1 MLSQALVQVITD
13 LLDPPPVGVE
23 RTKQFK
29 GVAHDEILYAY
40 KYWLEYLKL
49 LVKEPFAVEIIQGQ
63 QDEGVDLI
71 INFLASDTKL
81 GLQVKS
87 YNDINDQKFRERVMQ
102 QISYSKKH
110 GLSKLLVILCADL
123 ENRSHSYK
131 VRNLLSQF
139 SQMSDNYVMAIQPQ
153 QALPVY
159 LCYKNK
165 KHPLVYLRPSKKI
178 IDLIQGVSE
187 SLSTDEYTADVS
199 VTLNY
204 KHDATKET
212 HPYRMSIKFA
222 PFDKDKEETPIEKLA
237 RVQKLGDRVEFTRGE
252 IEEITIIHPDGKT
265 ERVKPDY
272 LRLYPEYHTIGPF
285 RIYVDDASPVIE
297 NVMFNQVKS
306 DGTTTVFQTSEEMLP
321 WTFEVISIKDKS
333 IRLSFWFDPT
343 RAGFKDAWNFVQLK
357 LAMKKNAMVIIEQI
371 EKEEQ
376 IRLPVDPES
385 IPEVHE
391 AILEM
396 VETLAFIED
405 RLAQRIPMSPDNSLY
420 NFPLIMEFASFLKTG
435 KIEKTPAPLTI
446 GAKKKD
452 VQALLER
459 LKSGSLETR
468 VFVVPQM
475 NVALVGKQ
483 LTFGPVKV
491 TMHKAVL
498 EGDIKELES
507 KLSGIQDDEIIE
519 FTLKSSGE
527 VKDVYELL
535 KSEADSVTD
544 ESTPFV
550 REEENI

>member
-1 MLSQALVQVITD
+1 MSQALVQVITD
-13 LLDPPPVGVE
+13 LLDPPPVAVE

-29 GVAHDEILYAY
+29 GVPHDEILFAY

-63 QDEGVDLI
+63 QDEGVDLV
-71 INFLASDTKL
+71 INLLVSNTKL

-87 YNDINDQKFRERVMQ
+87 YDNISDQQFRQKVMQ
-102 QISYSKKH
+102 QISYSKKRK
-110 GLSKLLVILCADL
+110 LSKLLVILCADL

-187 SLSTDEYTADVS
+187 SLSTDEYTATVS

-212 HPYRMSIKFA
+212 HPYKFDIKFA
-222 PFDKDKEETPIEKLA
+222 PFDKDKEETPIEKLE
-237 RVQKLGDRVEFTRGE
+237 RYKKLGDRVEFTKDE

-265 ERVKPDY
+265 ESVKPDY

-333 IRLSFWFDPT
+333 VRLSFWFDPS

-371 EKEEQ
+371 EKEEK
-376 IRLPVDPES
+376 IRLPIDPES
-385 IPEVHE
+385 IPEVPDV
-391 AILEM
+391 ILTMIEN
-396 VETLAFIED
+396 LAFIED
-405 RLAQRIPMSPDNSLY
+405 KLAQRIPMSPDISAY
-420 NFPLIMEFASFLKTG
+420 NLTLILEFASFLRAG
-435 KIEKTPAPLTI
+435 RIEKTPIPITV
-446 GAKKKD
+446 GGNKKQIHAFLD
-452 VQALLER
+452 I
-459 LKSGSLETR
+459 LKSESPIKSYNLY
-468 VFVVPQM
+468 VPQI
-475 NVALVGKQ
+475 NVTLVGKK
-483 LTFGPVKV
+483 LPSGPVILH
-491 TMHKAVL
+491 MHNVVL
-498 EGDIKELES
+498 EGDVKELES
-507 KLSGIQDDEIIE
+507 KVVKMKEDEIIE
-519 FTLKSSGE
+519 FTFKSTGGE
-527 VKDVYELL
+527 KDVYELV

-544 ESTPFV
+544 ESTPFI
-550 REEENI
+550 REAEDI